1 MATLKPKMVFT
12 LITLALLLIVW
23 VINDNDLLR
32 HYSALFF
39 LIELAAIIYVGKQ
52 YNFEN
57 IYFFSPC
64 FIMAFYVTVNFALGF
79 YAMDHNYNIAA
90 YQFRTLEFLK
100 IKSIA
105 LGVSYTLI
113 CIWVTIMLFNVRYK
127 IKPVTA
133 AITANGGFVPH
144 RSWPFYK
151 VVVGLVLIIAFSSVE
166 INMDFL
172 GGNGDFSIIPKTI
185 VAIILFYELANRKV
199 RYRWLVYLFIFGIFV
214 LTNYNSKREAFFL
227 IVTILFLESVAG
239 NIKVRDLSWKYL
251 LAFLLAG
258 GVLVIALIVMTIA
271 RGYGGYQLNSAFDA
285 VKYVPAMLA
294 DDNFI
299 GFIFTTSEAPT
310 TCYHSLKAIEMISRH
325 PDYTTY
331 GSTLAKVFF
340 VPVPK
345 DLFGFKPLSMTS
357 IFTKLEAPALYRVGG
372 SLPVNMYAEMFW
384 NFNILGIPAVG
395 LLMAVLNH
403 LYKRL
408 YYLCMHGKRNV
419 LVFTLLFAYTYL
431 VGFFRG
437 YGLDLYMVYV
447 LISIP
452 FAYLVGY
459 LLYKIIKY

>member
-1 MATLKPKMVFT
+1 MVFT
-12 LITLALLLIVW
+12 FITFALLLVVW

-52 YNFEN
+52 YNFAN

-90 YQFRTLEFLK
+90 YQYRTLEFMK
-100 IKSIA
+100 IKSIV

-113 CIWVTIMLFNVRYK
+113 CVWLSIMLFNVRYK
-127 IKPVTA
+127 IKPGNEAGKPSIST
-133 AITANGGFVPH
+133 NSGFLPYKG
-144 RSWPFYK
+144 WPFYK
-151 VVVGLVLIIAFSSVE
+151 VIIALGLILAFSFVE

-185 VAIILFYELANRKV
+185 VAIILFYELSNRRI
-199 RYRWLVYLFIFGIFV
+199 RYRWLVYLFTFGIFV

-227 IVTILFLESVAG
+227 IITILFLESVAG
-239 NIKVRDLSWKYL
+239 NIKVRNFSFKYTL
-251 LAFLLAG
+251 FLGLAA
-258 GVLVIALIVMTIA
+258 GVLVVALIVMTIA
-271 RGYGGYQLNSAFDA
+271 RGYGGYQLGSAFDA
-285 VKYVPAMLA
+285 VKYVPVMLA
-294 DDNFI
+294 DENFI

-340 VPVPK
+340 VPIPK
-345 DLFGFKPLSMTS
+345 DVFGFKPLSMTS

-372 SLPVNMYAEMFW
+372 SLPVNMYAEMYW

-395 LLMAVLNH
+395 LLMALLNH
-403 LYKRL
+403 LYKKL
-408 YYLCMHGKRNV
+408 YYLCMHGKRSV

-447 LISIP
+447 IMSIP

>member
-12 LITLALLLIVW
+12 CITFALLLVVW

-39 LIELAAIIYVGKQ
+39 LIDLAAIIYVGKQ
-52 YNFEN
+52 YSFAN
-57 IYFFSPC
+57 IYFFSPS

-79 YAMDHNYNIAA
+79 YAMDHNYNIAV

-113 CIWVTIMLFNVRYK
+113 CIWVSIMLFNVRYK
-127 IKPVTA
+127 TKPDNTSSA
-133 AITANGGFVPH
+133 PDRGFMPH
-144 RSWPFYK
+144 RSWSFYK
-151 VVVGLVLIIAFSSVE
+151 VAIALGLIVALSFIE
-166 INMDFL
+166 INMDFI
-172 GGNGDFSIIPKTI
+172 GGNGDFSMIPKTI
-185 VAIILFYELANRKV
+185 IATVLFYELSSR
-199 RYRWLVYLFIFGIFV
+199 RISYRWFVYLFTFGIFA
-214 LTNYNSKREAFFL
+214 LTNYESKREAFFL
-227 IVTILFLESVAG
+227 IITILFLESVAG
-239 NIKVRDLSWKYL
+239 NIKARNFSFKY
-251 LAFLLAG
+251 
-258 GVLVIALIVMTIA
+258 VLVFCLVIGGMVVALIVMTIA
-271 RGYGGYQLNSAFDA
+271 RGYGGYQLSSAFDA
-285 VKYVPAMLA
+285 VKYVPAMLT
-294 DDNFI
+294 DENFI

-340 VPVPK
+340 VPIPK

-395 LLMAVLNH
+395 LLMAILNR
-403 LYKRL
+403 LYKKL

-419 LVFTLLFAYTYL
+419 LMFTLLFAYTYL
-431 VGFFRG
+431 AGFFRG
-437 YGLDLYMVYV
+437 YGLDLYMAYV
-447 LISIP
+447 FVSIP

-459 LLYKIIKY
+459 LLYKIVRY